1 LNTGRVR
8 EILRPVVRGFFS
20 LASRSCAIDFGFG
33 LEILFSFFAC
43 PGGTNQIGVSH
54 FKRRVVAKIGA
65 FDRVFPRRRTVVEA
79 NKDNARVFATFSS
92 VDLFVSFLTVII
104 CLLLLLLLSL
114 RTGAATAKR

>member
-33 LEILFSFFAC
+33 LEILFSFFAR

-79 NKDNARVFATFSS
+79 NKDARVFATFSS

-104 CLLLLLLLSL
+104 CLLLLLLSL